1 MSFQNVKPTKPELN
15 RVKKKKK
22 FSVRGANLLE
32 IKREQLLNLLRKYM
46 NQYFEL
52 KTKMRNQLLE
62 DIDLFEKTY
71 ETIGKAKISRI
82 ARLNEEMLNPEIKI
96 TYYHDMGVDIPKIE
110 LKLPEYQLPTYSYSD
125 TNLYIDILISR
136 LREIIFIIIKLGEM
150 DSLLYHV
157 AEENKKVQ
165 RRIDALDEIII
176 PRLESIIRSIEE
188 ILGDEERE
196 EFIRM
201 KKIKENLENKNI
213 KGEI

>member
-1 MSFQNVKPTKPELN
+1 
-15 RVKKKKK
+15 
-22 FSVRGANLLE
+22 
-32 IKREQLLNLLRKYM
+32 
-46 NQYFEL
+46 
-52 KTKMRNQLLE
+52 
-62 DIDLFEKTY
+62 
-71 ETIGKAKISRI
+71 
-82 ARLNEEMLNPEIKI
+82 
-96 TYYHDMGVDIPKIE
+96 
-110 LKLPEYQLPTYSYSD
+110 
-125 TNLYIDILISR
+125 
-136 LREIIFIIIKLGEM
+136 M

-157 AEENKKVQ
+157 AEENEKVQ